1 MDREDHRHGQP
12 LLLLLCGFRFRP
24 FFLKFCSYF
33 PYNAKLC
40 LNGNEWAK
48 RQAAKASIAFEAL
61 DNGFAAVDD
70 PVAVQAIC
78 DRLGPDQID
87 GLLRKWLARLPHPF
101 SPQDRAAGYRYDLSI
116 LQAEFSLTQ
125 MLDAPVS
132 GRVFFEQ
139 VIRDNL
145 DIGRPDQ
152 VSLIF
157 DRQLRRRGP
166 RATPGRF
173 RTRVITAGV
182 TPSLHVDYK
191 HTTIKQ
197 YHNCD
202 ARSHAMSDYADW
214 RVSRC

>member
-1 MDREDHRHGQP
+1 M
-12 LLLLLCGFRFRP
+12 
-24 FFLKFCSYF
+24 KFCSYF

-48 RQAAKASIAFEAL
+48 RQASKAGIAFEAL

-70 PVAVQAIC
+70 VAAVQAIC
-78 DRLGPDQID
+78 DSLGSAQID
-87 GLLRKWLARLPHPF
+87 GLLRKWLAILPHPF
-101 SPQDRAAGYRYDLSI
+101 TAADRGAGYRYDLSV

-125 MLDAPVS
+125 MLDTPVS

-152 VSLIF
+152 VALIF

-166 RATPGRF
+166 RATAGRF
-173 RTRVITAGV
+173 RTRVITTGV

-191 HTTIKQ
+191 SSRIKQ
-197 YHNCD
+197 YFNCD
-202 ARSHAMSDYADW
+202 GRSHAVSDYVDW